1 MSLTKIRKNQVNGL
15 IDELNKI
22 KEQIQYYK
30 EPIAKLD
37 DLPIDNN
44 NEGDVRVCLEDKNIY
59 VWSESSWHINTVKG
73 SFSRTIFL
81 TINKNNQ
88 KIIETGI
95 RFDDK
100 GNNIT
105 NSNVINLYLNGILI
119 DNTNYNVENVDGQMI
134 INWICDNYDL
144 LINDLISV
152 QFYDITGGLKLNLG
166 GGNNDNTGPSGSID
180 TLIVSNAI
188 LPDKTKSIDIGS
200 EQLRFRSIYVDEAHL
215 DANTLYID
223 GVPVIG
229 SNSDTILVKAD
240 PDQGISIKTTGSGS
254 TKLLSENNVEMS
266 TNGMNAD
273 VNLKASGVDS
283 KVNISGTSQVNI
295 TAPTVNLNGEVFTN
309 NVTIKGSLNVQ
320 GKTTTVNSENLS
332 VRDNII
338 ELNKG
343 ETGLGITAGQSGIK
357 IDRGDNSPVLLVF
370 DESDD
375 SFKIGEQNNLKT
387 IADYDYVEKKIQDIQ
402 NTNCNVTVGKI
413 QW

>member
-30 EPIAKLD
+30 EPVAKLN
-37 DLPIDNN
+37 DLPIENN

-105 NSNVINLYLNGILI
+105 NSDVINLYLNGILI

-166 GGNNDNTGPSGSID
+166 GGNNDNTGPSGPID

-343 ETGLGITAGQSGIK
+343 ETGSGITAGQSGIK